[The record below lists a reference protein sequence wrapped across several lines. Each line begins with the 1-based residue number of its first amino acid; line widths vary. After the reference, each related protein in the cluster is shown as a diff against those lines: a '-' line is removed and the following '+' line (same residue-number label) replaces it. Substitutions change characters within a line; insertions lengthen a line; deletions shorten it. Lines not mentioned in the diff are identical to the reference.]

1 MLPPI
6 SRSKRAPPIDP
17 NVEAESPYAK
27 VFPRNDCRKV
37 FRSVFTMR
45 HAIALLFP
53 GHPEAMTRFNC
64 RFTFPVLLGVR
75 LRTIVWKTTEHSN
88 G

>member
-1 MLPPI
+1 
-6 SRSKRAPPIDP
+6 
-17 NVEAESPYAK
+17 
-27 VFPRNDCRKV
+27 
-37 FRSVFTMR
+37 MR
-45 HAIALLFP
+45 YAIALLFP

-64 RFTFPVLLGVR
+64 RFTSPVLLGVR

>member
-1 MLPPI
+1 MLPPM

-17 NVEAESPYAK
+17 NVEAESPYVK

-37 FRSVFTMR
+37 FRNVLAMR
-45 HAIALLFP
+45 HAIALLFS
-53 GHPEAMTRFNC
+53 GHPEAMTCFNC
-64 RFTFPVLLGVR
+64 RFTSPVLLGVR